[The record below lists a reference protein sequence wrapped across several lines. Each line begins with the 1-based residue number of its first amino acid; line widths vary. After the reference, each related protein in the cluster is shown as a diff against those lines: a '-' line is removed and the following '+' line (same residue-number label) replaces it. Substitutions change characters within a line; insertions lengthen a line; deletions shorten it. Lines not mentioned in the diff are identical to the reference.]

1 MDGRDIEPRIVMW
14 AVAEVCWEDDTG
26 KPARVRGTLEDTSRS
41 GACIRVKAP
50 ITVGSRLTVKWHR
63 EQFAA
68 VARNCRSDGR
78 EFLLGVLREPSRI
91 ETHPQSRTDRSAE
104 VAKPVTAEL
113 ANAADKS
120 VAAPTARSTSSLQE
134 TEQNKSVRA
143 ASAPDTVSALTAAS
157 APATTSGA
165 RKNDSQAPTI
175 RHTVPVLRVPSQ
187 PQGSSARQER
197 KVMQPKRLF
206 PKFWQRQQDG
216 TDAPD
221 KTAPTEAPV
230 NKSQTNSAEG
240 LTGRQNDLLS
250 YEDIYH
256 AAGILSARSGYGV
269 HKVVDMLNNDRI
281 RDLSLDV
288 KRASVLMALDA
299 AGTSSD
305 DLLQDAMRRQQALNS
320 YEAGQQKQLEE
331 FEARKAQENTKI
343 QAEMDKVTA
352 HYAERIQQNQ
362 DQVVRERESLHS
374 WQMAKQYESQR
385 IAEVIELCS
394 KRPASAAAS
403 DPKPALPAAS
413 PSVGPAVNTPQASLV
428 AKASAGN

>member
-143 ASAPDTVSALTAAS
+143 ASAPDTGSS
-157 APATTSGA
+157 IDRRQSSRDDERCPQERFSGA
-165 RKNDSQAPTI
+165 HNSTHRSSPTRSISTPRLVRPSRKESYATETALSQVLATPAG
-175 RHTVPVLRVPSQ
+175 RHR
-187 PQGSSARQER
+187 
-197 KVMQPKRLF
+197 
-206 PKFWQRQQDG
+206 
-216 TDAPD
+216 
-221 KTAPTEAPV
+221 
-230 NKSQTNSAEG
+230 
-240 LTGRQNDLLS
+240 
-250 YEDIYH
+250 
-256 AAGILSARSGYGV
+256 
-269 HKVVDMLNNDRI
+269 
-281 RDLSLDV
+281 
-288 KRASVLMALDA
+288 RA
-299 AGTSSD
+299 
-305 DLLQDAMRRQQALNS
+305 
-320 YEAGQQKQLEE
+320 
-331 FEARKAQENTKI
+331 
-343 QAEMDKVTA
+343 
-352 HYAERIQQNQ
+352 
-362 DQVVRERESLHS
+362 
-374 WQMAKQYESQR
+374 
-385 IAEVIELCS
+385 
-394 KRPASAAAS
+394 
-403 DPKPALPAAS
+403 
-413 PSVGPAVNTPQASLV
+413 
-428 AKASAGN
+428 